1 MDSYVYAHT
10 SPVYLVKGDRKPS
23 SPEDARYFVRWTERV
38 IQMLEESDAFDTAEQ
53 KREVIELW
61 RKGHAVY
68 AGLAAQP

>member
-1 MDSYVYAHT
+1 
-10 SPVYLVKGDRKPS
+10 VKGGRKPS

-38 IQMLEESDAFDTAEQ
+38 IQLLEESDAFDTAEQ

-61 RKGHAVY
+61 RRGHAVY